1 MHRKLWEYCY
11 ITQVLA
17 EREMLQPGKRGLGFA
32 VGHEPLPA
40 LFASTGC
47 QILAT
52 DLDGSVDVSK
62 EWSSTGQHANQ
73 LSDLNDRGL
82 CSAEAFAD
90 RVAFRPVDMNAIPD
104 DLTGFDFIWSSCS
117 LEHLGGLDRGRAFIL
132 QSLRC
137 LKPGGI
143 AVHTTEFNV
152 ASNDSTVIDGGTVI
166 YRQRDLELLADDL
179 RSQGHLVELDS
190 NVARRP
196 STITSTFRPTHTTHT
211 SSCT

>member
-1 MHRKLWEYCY
+1 MPA
-11 ITQVLA
+11 VFA
-17 EREMLQPGKRGLGFA
+17 ARGA
-32 VGHEPLPA
+32 H
-40 LFASTGC
+40 
-47 QILAT
+47 ILAS
-52 DLDGSVDVSK
+52 DLDLERATDSGWVATD
-62 EWSSTGQHANQ
+62 QHADS
-73 LSDLNDRGL
+73 LRALNDRGL
-82 CSAEAFAD
+82 CEQSEFDRLVEFGEIDMSDFDPLAFG
-90 RVAFRPVDMNAIPD
+90 V
-104 DLTGFDFIWSSCS
+104 FDFVWSSCAF
-117 LEHLGGLDRGRAFIL
+117 EHLGGIDAGL
-132 QSLRC
+132 QFVINSVSC
-137 LKPGGI
+137 LKPGGL